1 MERSK
6 VNGSESLE
14 GPNVFLNCG
23 RQEVLPSEFH
33 QPVFKKSSIGIS
45 CPWLASIASVGKG
58 AK

>member
-23 RQEVLPSEFH
+23 RQEVLPSEFY
-33 QPVFKKSSIGIS
+33 QPVFKKSSIGW
-45 CPWLASIASVGKG
+45 PQ
-58 AK
+58 